1 MEDFEDV
8 SMYEVKG
15 KRFQQF
21 AVYDGHG
28 GRDPKTGIK
37 KGGNGRL

>member
-8 SMYEVKG
+8 SSFEVRGRKY
-15 KRFQQF
+15 QLF

-37 KGGNGRL
+37 KGGNDRL